1 MTKQSAVSRD
11 ADKFV
16 IRMPDSMRDRIHAIA
31 KGMQSSMNTVIVQGL
46 SSWLDGHEDMR
57 LLLDGLRQL
66 KLNMEADRKALDA
79 QLAEVAALK
88 AQLEA
93 ELKKKQ

>member
-1 MTKQSAVSRD
+1 MSKQTAVSRD

-16 IRMPDSMRDRIHAIA
+16 VRMPDTMRERIQAVA
-31 KGMQSSMNTVIVQGL
+31 KGMQSSMNTVIVQGM

-66 KLNMEADRKALDA
+66 KTTMKADKKALDA
-79 QLAEVAALK
+79 ERAEVAALK

-93 ELKKKQ
+93 ALKKKS

>member
-1 MTKQSAVSRD
+1 MSKQSAVSRD

-16 IRMPDSMRDRIHAIA
+16 VRMPDTMRERINAIA
-31 KGMQSSMNTVIVQGL
+31 KRMQSSMNTVIVQGM

-57 LLLDGLRQL
+57 LLLDGLRSL
-66 KLNMEADRKALDA
+66 KLKMESDRKALDA
-79 QLAEVAALK
+79 ERAEVAALK

-93 ELKKKQ
+93 ALKKKQ

>member
-1 MTKQSAVSRD
+1 MSKQNAVSRD
-11 ADKFV
+11 ADKV
-16 IRMPDSMRDRIHAIA
+16 VVRMPDKMRERIKVIA
-31 KGMQSSMNTVIVQGL
+31 KGMQQSMNTAIVQGI

-66 KLNMEADRKALDA
+66 KLKMEADQKALDYERA
-79 QLAEVAALK
+79 AVAALK

-93 ELKKKQ
+93 ELKKK